1 MKVLIVEDDRTIS
14 AALCDGLRQEM
25 FAVDVEY
32 DGEDGYAAALGGS
45 YDLLILD
52 IMLPGMDGIELAQA
66 LRTQQIH
73 IPILMLS
80 AKDQAIDKVTALNI
94 GADDYV
100 TKPFSFEELLARVK
114 ALLRRPQTAIGQQL
128 HSGTLVLDTITNIVT
143 REGQE
148 IKLSAKE
155 YAVLEYLLRNKH
167 QVISKHNLLNH
178 VWDFDADVLA
188 HTVEVT
194 VANLRTKVDKQFNE
208 PLIQT
213 VRGFG
218 YTIKG

>member
-1 MKVLIVEDDRTIS
+1 MKVLIVEDDRIIS
-14 AALCDGLRQEM
+14 TALCDGLRQEM

-32 DGEDGYAAALGGS
+32 DGETAYAAASGGS

-52 IMLPGMDGIELAQA
+52 IMLPGMNGIELARA
-66 LRTQQIH
+66 LRAQQVH
-73 IPILMLS
+73 VPILMLS
-80 AKDQAIDKVTALNI
+80 AKNQPIDKITALNI

-114 ALLRRPQTAIGQQL
+114 ALLRRPKAAIGQQL
-128 HSGTLVLDTITNIVT
+128 YSGSLVLDTITNLVT
-143 REGQE
+143 REGQQ
-148 IKLSAKE
+148 IRLSAKE

-194 VANLRTKVDKQFNE
+194 LANLRTKVDKPFDK

-218 YTIKG
+218 YTIKE

>member
-1 MKVLIVEDDRTIS
+1 MKVLIVEDDRVIS
-14 AALCDGLRQEM
+14 AALSDGLRQEM

-32 DGEDGYAAALGGS
+32 DGEDGYAAMLGGD

-52 IMLPGMDGIELAQA
+52 IMLPGMNGIEVARA
-66 LRTQQIH
+66 LRAQQVH
-73 IPILMLS
+73 VPILMLS
-80 AKDQAIDKVTALNI
+80 AKDQPIDKVTALNI

-114 ALLRRPQTAIGQQL
+114 ALLRRPRVATGQQL
-128 HSGTLVLDTITNIVT
+128 CSGSLILDTITNVVM
-143 REGQE
+143 REGQQ

-178 VWDFDADVLA
+178 VWDFDTDVLA

-194 VANLRTKVDKQFNE
+194 LANLRTKVDKPFAK

-218 YTIKG
+218 YTIKE